1 MNNYNSMLDTYE
13 KAKVLAK
20 HMKDRIR
27 NKEARTPLELCVPD
41 KEVESLRA
49 GVNASHAYVT
59 SYQAEQLRNAPAGTD
74 ANSVLPAR
82 INNPDNPFMG
92 CPASLEFSTAWTN
105 MKFTRDMTFPTM
117 KCVVLAQE
125 MSAFSDIPF
134 RECYRKV
141 MSWYQ
146 QEYNFTHL
154 ARNFFTAKNYATQGR
169 NRIFVDVETTGTH
182 PSKGEIIEV
191 GFAVTDAAGKTL
203 DEYIGLYDTSCDIAR
218 IANRVPLNHVHNIEV
233 SEIVGKPPVAIRDP
247 KTHAQI
253 VTDKKL
259 LELICDH
266 SAVLIAH
273 NSNFEGQWFMNLSK
287 DFWDLRSPFSEAFNK
302 NPNVLGSFQDT
313 KFISALGV
321 PTSGNRL
328 KDFVEYFGGVYEG
341 AHRALQDAIMTKEAY
356 FAYID
361 STRNT

>member
-1 MNNYNSMLDTYE
+1 
-13 KAKVLAK
+13 
-20 HMKDRIR
+20 
-27 NKEARTPLELCVPD
+27 
-41 KEVESLRA
+41 
-49 GVNASHAYVT
+49 
-59 SYQAEQLRNAPAGTD
+59 
-74 ANSVLPAR
+74 
-82 INNPDNPFMG
+82 
-92 CPASLEFSTAWTN
+92 
-105 MKFTRDMTFPTM
+105 
-117 KCVVLAQE
+117 
-125 MSAFSDIPF
+125 
-134 RECYRKV
+134 
-141 MSWYQ
+141 
-146 QEYNFTHL
+146 
-154 ARNFFTAKNYATQGR
+154 
-169 NRIFVDVETTGTH
+169 
-182 PSKGEIIEV
+182 
-191 GFAVTDAAGKTL
+191 
-203 DEYIGLYDTSCDIAR
+203 
-218 IANRVPLNHVHNIEV
+218 
-233 SEIVGKPPVAIRDP
+233 VGKPPVAIRDP

>member
-1 MNNYNSMLDTYE
+1 
-13 KAKVLAK
+13 
-20 HMKDRIR
+20 
-27 NKEARTPLELCVPD
+27 
-41 KEVESLRA
+41 
-49 GVNASHAYVT
+49 
-59 SYQAEQLRNAPAGTD
+59 
-74 ANSVLPAR
+74 
-82 INNPDNPFMG
+82 
-92 CPASLEFSTAWTN
+92 

-146 QEYNFTHL
+146 QEYNLTHL

-218 IANRVPLNHVHNIEV
+218 IANRVPLNHVHNIKV